1 MDVRSRNYQNFSKV
15 TKFSYPWR
23 FAIKIYIDSCQ
34 NRANT
39 DKYHIT
45 ISKARVVVPKSYRPK
60 EQPSNT
66 RNEFPIRGDFANS
79 LDYEQPLFL
88 LSASSKTRQTCK

>member
-34 NRANT
+34 NRATT

-45 ISKARVVVPKSYRPK
+45 ISKARVVVPKSYRVSDSGRLRK
-60 EQPSNT
+60 FS
-66 RNEFPIRGDFANS
+66 RLRAASFFA
-79 LDYEQPLFL
+79 
-88 LSASSKTRQTCK
+88 